1 MSGDWSSDVCSPILL
16 IMKGNPRKKEYF
28 RWYELAVEKELKIT
42 RLYEYYIENMSRNYQ
57 KMLPRMIRMYFSY
70 NNTLSDAKKAFVYS
84 NVIRN
89 KEVDKTTYLSYKS
102 SMEQFACEKLK

>member
-1 MSGDWSSDVCSPILL
+1 M
-16 IMKGNPRKKEYF
+16 
-28 RWYELAVEKELKIT
+28 EKELKIT
-42 RLYEYYIENMSRNYQ
+42 RLYEYYIETMSRNYQ

-89 KEVDKTTYLSYKS
+89 KEVDKTTYPVSYTHLIHWRLILKGETCILSS
-102 SMEQFACEKLK
+102 VCSRTRTMRV